1 MTFGPETKTNLTTM
15 HYHGRN
21 GLKPTIIGIH
31 TMEAPEAGTTAEA
44 VANYFK
50 TVQASSHWCVDD
62 DSRVRVVMDEDG
74 AWTMP
79 PLNNVS
85 LNVEMAGYASQSRA
99 QWADS
104 YSERTLDNVALCVAE
119 WCHKFGIPIRHLTDD
134 QIRAGNKGIAG
145 HIDVNRVFHA
155 SDHTD
160 PGTNFPWTEF
170 LSKVTAHYDNMPA
183 QGQDNHGSCKPLQS
197 ALGFGPADVD
207 DIWGHDTDERI
218 QTVRWATRLQF
229 PNGVAFAQT
238 CVRTPPTGRWDEVSS
253 AALSKEVVRIQ
264 AAFATM
270 GYPVKD
276 KAGVWDSSTENAY
289 LASRKRFYTT

>member
-1 MTFGPETKTNLTTM
+1 MTFGLVTKTNLTTM
-15 HYHGRN
+15 RYQGRN

-62 DSRVRVVMDEDG
+62 DSRVRVVMDEDA

-85 LNVEMAGYASQSRA
+85 LNVEMAGYASQTRA

-134 QIRAGNKGIAG
+134 QIRAGNKGLAG

-160 PGTNFPWTEF
+160 PGPNFPWTEF

-183 QGQDNHGSCKPLQS
+183 QGNSGDCRPLQL
-197 ALGFGPADVD
+197 ALGFEPARVD

-229 PNGVAFAQT
+229 PNGVAFAQA
-238 CVRTPPTGRWDEVSS
+238 CVRTSSTGRWDEVSS
-253 AALSKEVVRIQ
+253 KALSKEVMRIQ
-264 AAFATM
+264 AAFAVM
-270 GYPVKD
+270 GYTVKD
-276 KAGVWDSSTENAY
+276 KPGVWDASTENAY
-289 LASRKRFYTT
+289 LASRKRFYTP